1 VIHED
6 VVISDPQG
14 VHALVA
20 QNLATRARDFASS
33 LFLRHQGR
41 TASLDD
47 PIAVLALGLGP
58 GASVGI
64 WADGDDETLALA
76 TISAMLG
83 TTEPDARADREP
95 SSRPGEP
102 T

>member
-1 VIHED
+1 MIQLD
-6 VVISDPQG
+6 VVITDPQG

-20 QNLATRARDFASS
+20 QNLATVAKGFASS

-47 PIAVLALGLGP
+47 E
-58 GASVGI
+58 S
-64 WADGDDETLALA
+64 LALA

-83 TTEPDARADREP
+83 STEPDARADLEP
-95 SSRPGEP
+95 SPRPGEP

>member
-1 VIHED
+1 MIQLD
-6 VVISDPQG
+6 VVITDPQG

-20 QNLATRARDFASS
+20 QNLATVAKGFASS

-58 GASVGI
+58 GAMVGI
-64 WADGDDETLALA
+64 WADGDDESLALA

-83 TTEPDARADREP
+83 STEPDARADLEP
-95 SSRPGEP
+95 SPRPGEP